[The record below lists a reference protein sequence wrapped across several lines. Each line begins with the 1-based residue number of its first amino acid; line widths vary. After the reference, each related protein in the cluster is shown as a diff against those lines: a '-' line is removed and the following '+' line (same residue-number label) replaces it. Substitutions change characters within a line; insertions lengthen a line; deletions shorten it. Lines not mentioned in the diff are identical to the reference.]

1 MTEKQKMLMGIIYNA
16 EEACLIEERN
26 RAKSLT
32 KQYNESRQEDRDHRK
47 YLMGQIF
54 GKLGQNVH
62 LEAPFYLDYG
72 YRTTIGDDFF
82 SNFNLTILDG
92 GGVEIG
98 DRVFIGPNVGIYT
111 ANHPTDVRR
120 HEKGYE
126 WALPV
131 KIGNKVWIGGGV
143 TILPGVTIG
152 DNTVIAAGS
161 VVTKDIPANVVAAG
175 NPCKVI
181 KEAEEGD
188 RYGIIDKKDGE

>member
-1 MTEKQKMLMGIIYNA
+1 MTGKQKMLMGIIYNA

-120 HEKGYE
+120 REKGYE

-143 TILPGVTIG
+143 TILSGVTIG